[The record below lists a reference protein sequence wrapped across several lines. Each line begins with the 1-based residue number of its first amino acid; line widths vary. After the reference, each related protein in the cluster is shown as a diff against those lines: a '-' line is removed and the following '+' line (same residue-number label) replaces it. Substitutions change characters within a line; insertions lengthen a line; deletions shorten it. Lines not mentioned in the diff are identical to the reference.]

1 MFTEQKLDVSSMAQ
15 VQLRL
20 PDEMVKMIDNW
31 VLEGK
36 YRSRSDAIKTMIAIH
51 MEREQTRNFYKM
63 LKERSDEVRANPEIL
78 LQFEE

>member
-1 MFTEQKLDVSSMAQ
+1 MFTEQKLCVRFMAQ

-20 PDEMVKMIDNW
+20 PDEMIKMIDNW

-63 LKERSDEVRANPEIL
+63 LKERSNEVRTNPEIL

>member
-1 MFTEQKLDVSSMAQ
+1 MFTERKLDVSFMAQ

-63 LKERSDEVRANPEIL
+63 LKERSDKVRANPEIL